1 MEDELEDRVF
11 YQTYASH
18 ARLVARASLPGWGW
32 GWGWGRLARLY
43 LLRYEVVLFSLAMV
57 VVLMYIQA
65 VDVWSR
71 ALLGRLGSRSR
82 SSVLPSPTGSSSEHR
97 SWDLKTANAA
107 AYALQGRRPRMEDR
121 FVVDEDVRR
130 TGVSLFAI
138 FDGHGGEFAADYA
151 RDHLIPLLS
160 DKILAVKDVI
170 SGKATDDKLPQP
182 DNSNKSLKE
191 NPLLVDRNKS
201 FKKTMSMADDT
212 AKKEVTD
219 PELLSKLS
227 LSRPITREVRPTSST
242 PVRTVPTPLSAY
254 VDAGKINY
262 GKLISDQVLAVD
274 KSLVEEAKKTMDV
287 AGTTALI
294 AILENEM
301 LTVANVGDS
310 RGVMCDSKGN
320 AIPLSFDHKPQ
331 QMREQKRI
339 KEAGGFIAFNGVWRV
354 AGILA
359 TSRAMGD
366 YPLKDKKYVVAD
378 PDVLTFNLTDH
389 KPLFVILATD
399 GLWDTFS
406 NEEAVNFIKERLD
419 EPLYGAKSLTLQ
431 SYYRGSVDNITI
443 LIVNFKD
450 KKIVVSSTKN
460 DYS

>member
-71 ALLGRLGSRSR
+71 ALLGRLGSSRPRIR
-82 SSVLPSPTGSSSEHR
+82 SSLLPSSPGNSEEHR
-97 SWDLKTANAA
+97 SWDLKTSNAA

-130 TGVSLFAI
+130 TGVALFAI

-151 RDHLIPLLS
+151 RDKLIPLLS

-170 SGKATDDKLPQP
+170 SGKATDEPEPEND
-182 DNSNKSLKE
+182 KSLKE
-191 NPLLVDRNKS
+191 NPFLIDRKKS
-201 FKKTMSMADDT
+201 FKKTISMADDT

-219 PELLSKLS
+219 PELLSKLN

-242 PVRTVPTPLSAY
+242 PVRTVRTPLSSY
-254 VDAGKINY
+254 IDASKINY

-331 QMREQKRI
+331 QVSI
-339 KEAGGFIAFNGVWRV
+339 
-354 AGILA
+354 
-359 TSRAMGD
+359 S
-366 YPLKDKKYVVAD
+366 
-378 PDVLTFNLTDH
+378 
-389 KPLFVILATD
+389 
-399 GLWDTFS
+399 FS
-406 NEEAVNFIKERLD
+406 L
-419 EPLYGAKSLTLQ
+419 S
-431 SYYRGSVDNITI
+431 
-443 LIVNFKD
+443 FKLLCS
-450 KKIVVSSTKN
+450 I
-460 DYS
+460 